1 MVVVVV
7 GLIWNNAASLED
19 RPKVPSSVVVIVVAA
34 VAVPPPSLPPPTLP
48 RFSPPPK

>member
-19 RPKVPSSVVVIVVAA
+19 RPKVPSSVVVIVA
-34 VAVPPPSLPPPTLP
+34 VVVPPPSLPPPTLP
-48 RFSPPPK
+48 RFSPPPKQ